1 MPSRLPHVPARAGRA
16 LAGLLALG
24 LALVGGPNG
33 RGLAQAIDPYRVSVV
48 QTTADLSQRLTPEAS
63 FDFGRA
69 EDGAGAGPVIRV
81 DAAVHG
87 QRVQGF
93 GAAMTDSSAWLM
105 ERDLSPAARQAL
117 IGGLFGPGGIRLDFL
132 RVPIGASDF
141 THTGH
146 PYTYDDLPPGETDP
160 RLAHFSVA
168 HDRAY
173 ILPAL
178 REAEAANP
186 GIELLATPWSPPAW
200 MKANHSLSNAADRG
214 TLLPSA
220 EGPWAQYIVKF
231 IEAYRSAGVPIAAL
245 TPQNEPQVATL
256 YPGLNLSPAGEA
268 AWVTRDLAPAL
279 ARARLAPRLYGGDLG
294 WGPTTTYAA
303 DTAHS
308 PAARLLAGLAW
319 HCYFGAPTAMP
330 QQTLP
335 PIVDECSPG
344 LTPTPISE
352 VIIASLRNGAST
364 VALWNLALDPSG
376 GPAQLPN
383 HGCKGCSGLVTI
395 DPRTGAVTRRL
406 AYFQLGQAS
415 AFVAP
420 GAQRVGSRTFVRY
433 RYPGPGVD
441 VASPGLDDVALRDPD
456 GSLVLIAY
464 NNSIRPIRFAVAW
477 KGRAFRYALAPG
489 ATATFVWNRG

>member
-1 MPSRLPHVPARAGRA
+1 MPSRTHHGRARARRVVA
-16 LAGLLALG
+16 CLLALG
-24 LALVGGPNG
+24 LTLWAGPSG
-33 RGLAQAIDPYRVSVV
+33 RGLAQAIDPYRVDVV
-48 QTTADLSQRLTPEAS
+48 QTTADLSQRLTALPS

-69 EDGAGAGPVIRV
+69 GGGAGPVVRV
-81 DAAVHG
+81 NAGLVR

-93 GAAMTDSSAWLM
+93 GAAMTDTSAWLI
-105 ERDLSPAARQAL
+105 EHDLAPAALQSL
-117 IGGLFGPGGIRLDFL
+117 LGGFFGATGIRLDFL

-141 THTGH
+141 THTGR
-146 PYTYDDLPPGETDP
+146 PYSYDDLPPDRADP
-160 RLAHFSVA
+160 RLQRFSIA
-168 HDRAY
+168 HDQAY

-178 REAEAANP
+178 QQAEAANP
-186 GIELLATPWSPPAW
+186 GIEFLATPWSPPAW
-200 MKANHSLSNAADRG
+200 MKANHSLNNAGNGG

-220 EGPWAQYIVKF
+220 YGPWAQYIVRF
-231 IEAYRSAGVPIAAL
+231 MEAYRRAGIPIAAL
-245 TPQNEPQVATL
+245 TPQNEPGVATL

-268 AWVTRDLAPAL
+268 DWVMHDLAPAL
-279 ARARLAPRLYGGDLG
+279 GRAKLAPRIYGVDLG
-294 WGPTTTYAA
+294 WGPTTAYAA
-303 DTAHS
+303 ATAHS

-330 QQTLP
+330 QQRLA

-352 VIIASLRNGAST
+352 VVISSLRNWAST

-395 DPRTGAVTRRL
+395 DPHTGAVTRRL
-406 AYFQLGQAS
+406 AYYQLGQAS

-420 GAQRVGSRTFVRY
+420 GAQRVASPTFVSY
-433 RYPGPGVD
+433 RYPGPGVN
-441 VASPGLDDVALRDPD
+441 VASPGLDDVALRNPD

-464 NNSIRPIRFAVAW
+464 DNATRPIQFSVAW
-477 KGRAFRYALAPG
+477 KGRAFRYRLAAG
-489 ATATFVWNRG
+489 ATATFVWNRA